1 MLQRYIKIFYQKV
14 KINFFINYF
23 IFIFAEIKCKIME
36 AKELRISNLVH
47 LIADGHE
54 NEPDLLIWEL
64 EDYEFYENKME
75 YIKPIPL
82 TEEWLGK
89 CYFKFKELGLYNFS
103 ISNHIVSK
111 RIFFTIDGYAKQIYY
126 LHQLQNLYFAL
137 TGTELTIK

>member
-14 KINFFINYF
+14 KINFFIRKLL
-23 IFIFAEIKCKIME
+23 FIFAEIKYETME

-82 TEEWLGK
+82 TEEWLLK
-89 CYFKFKELGLYNFS
+89 LPKKLTYPTWIKYLHELQNWYYWNNEKKEL
-103 ISNHIVSK
+103 HI
-111 RIFFTIDGYAKQIYY
+111 
-126 LHQLQNLYFAL
+126 NL
-137 TGTELTIK
+137 

>member
-1 MLQRYIKIFYQKV
+1 
-14 KINFFINYF
+14 
-23 IFIFAEIKCKIME
+23 ME

-89 CYFKFKELGLYNFS
+89 CDFKFKEFGLYNFS
-103 ISNHIVSK
+103 ISNRIVSK
-111 RIFFTIDGYAKQIYY
+111 RIFFMIDGYAKQIYY